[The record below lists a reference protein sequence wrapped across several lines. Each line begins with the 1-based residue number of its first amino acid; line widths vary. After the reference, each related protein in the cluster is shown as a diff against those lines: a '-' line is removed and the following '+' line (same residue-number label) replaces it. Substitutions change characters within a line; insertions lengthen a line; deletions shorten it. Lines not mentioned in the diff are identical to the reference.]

1 LRLLLDSHVLLW
13 ALYEPERLPAH
24 VQDVVSDESN
34 ELFVSLATVW
44 ELANKAA
51 IHRLP
56 LAGSS
61 VERMIERMEQLGVIF
76 LPITQSNIV
85 AAATLP
91 THHAD
96 PFDRMLVAQAQAHSL
111 TLLTKDAEIAKY
123 DVQILWR

>member
-1 LRLLLDSHVLLW
+1 MRLLLDSHTLLW
-13 ALYEPERLPAH
+13 ALYEPERLPIP
-24 VQDVVSDESN
+24 VQESISDDN
-34 ELFVSLATVW
+34 NDIFVSLATVW

-51 IHRLP
+51 VHRLP

-61 VERMIERMEQLGVIF
+61 VERMVERIEQLGVIF

-91 THHAD
+91 PHHAD
-96 PFDRMLVAQAQAHSL
+96 PFDRMLIAQAQAD
-111 TLLTKDAEIAKY
+111 TLILVTKDAEVAKY

>member
-1 LRLLLDSHVLLW
+1 M
-13 ALYEPERLPAH
+13 
-24 VQDVVSDESN
+24 SN

-51 IHRLP
+51 VHRLP

-61 VERMIERMEQLGVIF
+61 VERMVERMEQLGVVF
-76 LPITQSNIV
+76 LPITQANIV

-91 THHAD
+91 SFHAD
-96 PFDRMLVAQAQAHSL
+96 PFDRMLIAQAQAHTL
-111 TLLTKDAEIAKY
+111 ALLTKDAEIAKY

>member
-1 LRLLLDSHVLLW
+1 MRLLLDSHALLW
-13 ALYEPERLPAH
+13 ALYEPEHLPTR
-24 VQDVVSDESN
+24 VQEALSDTRN

-51 IHRLP
+51 VHRLP

-61 VERMIERMEQLGVIF
+61 VERMMERIEQLGVVF
-76 LPITQSNIV
+76 LSITQQDIL

-91 THHAD
+91 HHHAD

-111 TLLTKDAEIAKY
+111 HLLTKDADIAKY
-123 DVQILWR
+123 EVQILWR

>member
-1 LRLLLDSHVLLW
+1 LRLLLDSHTLLW
-13 ALYEPERLPAH
+13 ALYEPERLP
-24 VQDVVSDESN
+24 VRIQESISDADN

-51 IHRLP
+51 VHRLP

-61 VERMIERMEQLGVIF
+61 VERMVERIEQLGVSF
-76 LPITQSNIV
+76 LPITRPSIV

-91 THHAD
+91 PHHAD
-96 PFDRMLVAQAQAHSL
+96 PFDRMLIAQAQAHTL

>member
-1 LRLLLDSHVLLW
+1 MRLLLDSHVLLW

-24 VQDVVSDESN
+24 VQDIVSDMSN

-51 IHRLP
+51 VHRLP

-91 THHAD
+91 PFHAD
-96 PFDRMLVAQAQAHSL
+96 PFDRMLIAQAQAHTL
-111 TLLTKDAEIAKY
+111 ALLTKDAEIAKY